1 MDKMHSIS
9 HQILPSHKLSVGIE
23 EKPVLHF
30 FVAECFP
37 REWALHVELRVCE
50 VRLAPATKILH
61 AQSQSKNSK
70 RKLYSNI
77 VS

>member
-30 FVAECFP
+30 
-37 REWALHVELRVCE
+37 L
-50 VRLAPATKILH
+50 
-61 AQSQSKNSK
+61 
-70 RKLYSNI
+70 
-77 VS
+77 